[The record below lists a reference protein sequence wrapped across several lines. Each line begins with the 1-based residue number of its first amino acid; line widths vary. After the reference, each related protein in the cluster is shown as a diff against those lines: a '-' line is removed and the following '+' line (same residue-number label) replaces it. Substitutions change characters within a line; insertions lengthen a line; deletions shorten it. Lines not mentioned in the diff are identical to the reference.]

1 MFSRDLLKNSRAL
14 ILAVF
19 ATCAVLAQAP
29 DPTKA
34 RQERD
39 DKKDSDPKRPEK
51 EGSIIRQDGTT
62 AGGAAAPV
70 DPSTFKVG
78 PEDVIEIRVWR
89 ETDLSGMFAI
99 RPDGKITLP
108 LSGELNAAGKTLD
121 EIKEEVVKAYYKFIL
136 RPEVS
141 VSLRQVGSRKYYLVG
156 EVLRPGVYPLVVPT
170 TILEALNG
178 AGGFKEF
185 ANKKRIIVL
194 RGEKK
199 IKFNYSEVISGRK
212 MDQNIRLESGDHVYV
227 P

>member
-1 MFSRDLLKNSRAL
+1 MFSRHLQNNSRAMV
-14 ILAVF
+14 LAVF
-19 ATCAVLAQAP
+19 AICTLFAQAP
-29 DPTKA
+29 DPNKA
-34 RQERD
+34 KQDREVNRET
-39 DKKDSDPKRPEK
+39 DPKRPEK
-51 EGSIIRQDGTT
+51 EGSIIHQDGTT
-62 AGGAAAPV
+62 AGGASAPV
-70 DPSTFKVG
+70 DPRTFKVG

-89 ETDLSGMFAI
+89 ETDLSGLYAI

-108 LSGELNAAGKTLD
+108 LAGELEVAGKTLD
-121 EIKEEVVKAYYKFIL
+121 EIKEDVVKLYSKFIQ
-136 RPEVS
+136 RPEIS

-170 TILEALNG
+170 TILEGLNG

-185 ANKKRIIVL
+185 ANKKKIIIL
-194 RGEKK
+194 RDGKK

>member
-1 MFSRDLLKNSRAL
+1 MFSRHLLNNSRAL
-14 ILAVF
+14 VF
-19 ATCAVLAQAP
+19 ALFATSAVLAQAP

-34 RQERD
+34 RQDRD

-51 EGSIIRQDGTT
+51 EGSIIHQDGTT

-70 DPSTFKVG
+70 DPRTFKVG

-108 LSGELNAAGKTLD
+108 LSGELEAAGKTLD
-121 EIKEEVVKAYYKFIL
+121 EIKEDVVKAYSKFIQ

-185 ANKKRIIVL
+185 ANKKKIIIL
-194 RGEKK
+194 RGDKK
-199 IKFNYSEVISGRK
+199 IRFNYSEVISGRK

>member
-1 MFSRDLLKNSRAL
+1 MGVLT
-14 ILAVF
+14 
-19 ATCAVLAQAP
+19 TCVVIAQAP
-29 DPTKA
+29 DPNKA

-39 DKKDSDPKRPEK
+39 DKKEADSKLPTK

-62 AGGAAAPV
+62 AGGASAPV
-70 DPSTFKVG
+70 DPRTFKVG
-78 PEDVIEIRVWR
+78 PEDVIEIKVWR
-89 ETDLSGMFAI
+89 EVELSGMYAI

-108 LSGELNAAGKTLD
+108 LAGELDSAGKTLD
-121 EIKEEVVKAYYKFIL
+121 EIKEDVVKAYSKFIQ
-136 RPEVS
+136 RPEVT

-178 AGGFKEF
+178 AGGFREF
-185 ANKKRIIVL
+185 ASKKKIIIL
-194 RGEKK
+194 RGDKK

-212 MDQNIRLESGDHVYV
+212 MDQNIRLESGDHVFV

>member
-1 MFSRDLLKNSRAL
+1 MFSRELQKNV
-14 ILAVF
+14 IAVVLGVLT
-19 ATCAVLAQAP
+19 TCVVIAQAP
-29 DPTKA
+29 DPNKA

-39 DKKDSDPKRPEK
+39 DKKEADSKLPTK

-62 AGGAAAPV
+62 AGGASAPV
-70 DPSTFKVG
+70 DPRTFKVG
-78 PEDVIEIRVWR
+78 PEDVIEIKVWR
-89 ETDLSGMFAI
+89 EVELSGMYAI

-108 LSGELNAAGKTLD
+108 LAGELDSAGKTLD
-121 EIKEEVVKAYYKFIL
+121 EIKEDVVKAYSKFIQ
-136 RPEVS
+136 RPEVT

-185 ANKKRIIVL
+185 ASKKKIIIL
-194 RGEKK
+194 RGDKK

-212 MDQNIRLESGDHVYV
+212 MDQNIRLESGDHVFV